1 MEADNE
7 DDLKNKADLH
17 IAGRHT
23 ALDISRFAE
32 FFFLQINFL
41 AAKFIFVEIFF
52 RRKFFC
58 QKFILAHKF
67 WVLINFESTY
77 QISASNYA

>member
-32 FFFLQINFL
+32 FFKWVRILP
-41 AAKFIFVEIFF
+41 EIDWY
-52 RRKFFC
+52 
-58 QKFILAHKF
+58 H
-67 WVLINFESTY
+67 Y
-77 QISASNYA
+77 QSASPAIT

>member
-32 FFFLQINFL
+32 FFLTVTEL
-41 AAKFIFVEIFF
+41 VEG
-52 RRKFFC
+52 
-58 QKFILAHKF
+58 
-67 WVLINFESTY
+67 
-77 QISASNYA
+77 